1 MMDGKIAIWAQA
13 QRLAASGENVMR
25 PMSILG
31 SALLLALP
39 AQAGEALKKLHSSR
53 GGAVIEYERA
63 VAGSEEFAR
72 LPRGASAPTV
82 AVAPASGT
90 PEEEGRTVAGAYADA
105 LRAVFPDVR
114 LVAAGDR
121 PASGYLAEVG
131 VSSGSEV
138 VEVTEQVYGTR
149 QTGVSCKAQGTS
161 VECTD
166 RGGAPISLGT
176 RPAQQTERQVA
187 VTIRFYRQAADTGA
201 RAIVFEDAYSIRYPV
216 GACRY
221 DGAAAATVAAALA
234 GNALS
239 PEPLH
244 IRFHSDPRL
253 LRCDRQ

>member
-1 MMDGKIAIWAQA
+1 
-13 QRLAASGENVMR
+13 
-25 PMSILG
+25 MSILG

-39 AQAGEALKKLHSSR
+39 AQAGDVLKKLHSSR

-72 LPRGASAPTV
+72 LRRDASAPTV
-82 AVAPASGT
+82 VVALAGGT
-90 PEEEGRTVAGAYADA
+90 PEEEGRAAASAYADA

-114 LVAAGDR
+114 LVAAGGDR
-121 PASGYLAEVG
+121 PASGYVAEVG
-131 VSSGSEV
+131 VSSGSDV
-138 VEVTEQVYGTR
+138 VEVIEKVYGTR
-149 QTGVSCKAQGTS
+149 QTGVSCKAHGNT

-166 RGGAPISLGT
+166 RGGAPISLGRRT
-176 RPAQQTERQVA
+176 TQQTERRVA
-187 VTIRFYRQAADTGA
+187 VTIRFYRQAADSDTRTA
-201 RAIVFEDAYSIRYPV
+201 VFEDAYSIRYPE

-244 IRFHSDPRL
+244 IRFDSEPRL
-253 LRCDRQ
+253 LRCNRQ